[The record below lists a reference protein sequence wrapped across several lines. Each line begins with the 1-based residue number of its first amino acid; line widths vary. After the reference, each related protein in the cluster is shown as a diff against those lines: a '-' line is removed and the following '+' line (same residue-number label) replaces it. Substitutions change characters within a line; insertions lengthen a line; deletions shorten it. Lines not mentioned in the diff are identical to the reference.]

1 MREAA
6 AQIAHR
12 YAGKQTE
19 SLQRR
24 LSDLHGVAPEQIVLG
39 CGSSEVLRGSV
50 DAFAGPQRK
59 VVLGTPT
66 FDLIGRFAEAAG
78 ADVAAV
84 PLAANHAHDLDA
96 MAAAA
101 DDRTGLVYLCN
112 PNNPTASVTP
122 RKALESFVSRLPT
135 TTRIVIDEAYH
146 HYVGGSSDYASFIER
161 PLDDPRLI
169 VTRSF
174 SSIYGLAGMRVGYA
188 VASPEVAGMLRSRC
202 LPESLTSL
210 AVRAALAALDDVDY
224 IQTSATSNTNGRQ
237 EFFNQANAR
246 MLRGID
252 SHANFVMFNTQHDAA
267 DVVAHFSRQG
277 ILIAGPFHGFPN
289 PYVSR
294 WAPPTTWVSSGVS
307 GTRNTATQC
316 KAQRTARPLQ
326 EKQELQSAR
335 TSGPPGAPAA
345 PMTNFR
351 ALNACARGTHAAC
364 RGCAR
369 CKSREFGRRRCRTSR
384 CRCRRSDA
392 GSAGPARR

>member
-1 MREAA
+1 MTAGRISRRSLLYRIGAGAALSVVPRMGNASVLPPWADGSHTAGPIRLDRNENPHGPSPRVIAALREAA
-6 AQIAHR
+6 PQIAHR

-224 IQTSATSNTNGRQ
+224 VQTSATSNTNGRQ

-277 ILIAGPFHGFPN
+277 ILIAGPFPGFPQSVR
-289 PYVSR
+289 VSL
-294 WAPPTTWVSSGVS
+294 
-307 GTRNTATQC
+307 GTPDDMGEFWRVWDT
-316 KAQRTARPLQ
+316 KY
-326 EKQELQSAR
+326 
-335 TSGPPGAPAA
+335 G
-345 PMTNFR
+345 
-351 ALNACARGTHAAC
+351 HAM
-364 RGCAR
+364 
-369 CKSREFGRRRCRTSR
+369 
-384 CRCRRSDA
+384 
-392 GSAGPARR
+392 

>member
-1 MREAA
+1 MANGSPTAGPIRLDRNENPHGPSPRVIAVLREAA
-6 AQIAHR
+6 GHVAHR
-12 YAGKQTE
+12 YAGKQVE
-19 SLQRR
+19 LLQGR

-39 CGSSEVLRGSV
+39 CGSSEILRGAI

-66 FDLIGRFAEAAG
+66 LDLIGRFAEAAG

-101 DDRTGLVYLCN
+101 DDRTGLVYVCN

-122 RKALESFVSRLPT
+122 RKALEAFVSRLPT
-135 TTRIVIDEAYH
+135 TTHIVIDEAYH
-146 HYVGGSSDYASFIER
+146 HYVGGSSDYGSFIER
-161 PLDDPRLI
+161 PLADPRLI

-174 SSIYGLAGMRVGYA
+174 SAIYGLAGMRVGYA
-188 VASPEVAGMLRSRC
+188 VASPEVARVLRSRC

-210 AVRAALAALDDVDY
+210 AVRAAITALDDLDH
-224 IQTSATSNTNGRQ
+224 IHASATTNANGRQ

-277 ILIAGPFHGFPN
+277 ILIAGPFPGFSQSVR
-289 PYVSR
+289 VSL
-294 WAPPTTWVSSGVS
+294 
-307 GTRNTATQC
+307 GTSDDMGQFWRVWDT
-316 KAQRTARPLQ
+316 RY
-326 EKQELQSAR
+326 
-335 TSGPPGAPAA
+335 G
-345 PMTNFR
+345 
-351 ALNACARGTHAAC
+351 HAM
-364 RGCAR
+364 
-369 CKSREFGRRRCRTSR
+369 
-384 CRCRRSDA
+384 
-392 GSAGPARR
+392 